1 MPDFT
6 KRSDGIEIMDDLN
19 SSGEVIHQT
28 LQELDTINKLL
39 GGNSVTLQGVRK
51 LLHGKSS
58 AVHVADL
65 GCGSGEMLRLLAQQ
79 FRKSNLQSTFIGFD
93 ANENIVQYAQQH
105 VSGFPEISI
114 AADNILSA
122 DFRTKKFDVIVA
134 TLFLHHFTSAQL
146 IDIFKTFNHQARVGV
161 VINDLHRHWLAYYAI
176 KFLTALFSK
185 SPMVKFDAPLSV
197 LRGFTKNELVNI
209 LEQAGM
215 EHYSLRWKWA
225 FRWQVIIH
233 S

>member
-6 KRSDGIEIMDDLN
+6 KRSDAIEIMDDLN

-39 GGNSVTLQGVRK
+39 GGNSVTLQGVRT

-58 AVHVADL
+58 AVRVADL
-65 GCGSGEMLRLLAQQ
+65 GCGSGEMLRLLTQQ
-79 FRKSNLQSTFIGFD
+79 FRKTNPQSTCIGFD

-105 VSGFPEISI
+105 VSDFPEIYI
-114 AADNILSA
+114 ATDNILST

-134 TLFLHHFTSAQL
+134 TLFLHHFTSDQL
-146 IDIFKTFNHQARVGV
+146 IDIFKNFKHQAHAGV
-161 VINDLHRHWLAYYAI
+161 VINDLHRHWLAYYSI

-185 SPMVKFDAPLSV
+185 SPMVKSDGPLSV
-197 LRGFTKNELVNI
+197 LRGFKKNELISI
-209 LEQAGM
+209 LEKAGIKQ
-215 EHYSLRWKWA
+215 YSLRWKWA
-225 FRWQVIIH
+225 FRWQVVIPF
-233 S
+233 

>member
-28 LQELDTINKLL
+28 LQELDIINKWL
-39 GGNSVTLQGVRK
+39 GGNSVTLHGIQQ
-51 LLHGKSS
+51 LLHGNSS
-58 AVHVADL
+58 AVCVADL

-79 FRKSNLQSTFIGFD
+79 FRKSNPQSTFIGFD

-105 VSGFPEISI
+105 VSDFPEISI
-114 AADNILSA
+114 AADNILSD

-146 IDIFKTFNHQARVGV
+146 IDIFKTFSRQARVGV

-176 KFLTALFSK
+176 QLLTALFSR
-185 SPMVKFDAPLSV
+185 SRMVKFDAPLSV
-197 LRGFTKNELVNI
+197 LRGFTKKELVNI

-225 FRWQVIIH
+225 FRWQIIIH